1 MNRVHPT
8 PGREPMVR
16 SASTSDR
23 RAHRGPRRRS
33 AWVALGALALGMV
46 LGASAETLYRRA
58 LAVVETAYG
67 SEDPRIAGPLANLA
81 RLYRTSERWDDA
93 ATLSLRLA
101 GVFERVLGADDF
113 HVAMTLDHV
122 AEAYAAQGRYAE
134 AEHFYG
140 RVVAIL
146 APRLGSDHSLV
157 QEVLAKQ
164 ARARHDLELSGAR
177 KG

>member
-1 MNRVHPT
+1 
-8 PGREPMVR
+8 VR
-16 SASTSDR
+16 TER
-23 RAHRGPRRRS
+23 RDF
-33 AWVALGALALGMV
+33 
-46 LGASAETLYRRA
+46 ASAETLYRRA
-58 LAVVETAYG
+58 LAILETAYG

-93 ATLSLRLA
+93 ATLYLRLA

-164 ARARHDLELSGAR
+164 ARARLNLELNGAKR
-177 KG
+177 G

>member
-1 MNRVHPT
+1 M
-8 PGREPMVR
+8 GRARGARARDGARP
-16 SASTSDR
+16 R
-23 RAHRGPRRRS
+23 RECGRGP
-33 AWVALGALALGMV
+33 ALTAL
-46 LGASAETLYRRA
+46 
-58 LAVVETAYG
+58 ETAYG
-67 SEDPRIAGPLANLA
+67 SEDPRISVPLANLA
-81 RLYRTSERWDDA
+81 RLYRTWERWDDA
-93 ATLSLRLA
+93 AALYLRVA

-164 ARARHDLELSGAR
+164 ARARLNLELNGPK